1 MSKKRQKIEKVC
13 KKGGI
18 ILYTLLS
25 TINNPKVNPTPK
37 SLRPQTNK
45 PQSQMHAPKI
55 KPNNEQEHVKNIII
69 DPRYANDEE
78 KEKKIE

>member
-1 MSKKRQKIEKVC
+1 MSKMRRKVEKVC

-69 DPRYANDEE
+69 DPTYANDEE

>member
-1 MSKKRQKIEKVC
+1 MCQKVEKVC

-69 DPRYANDEE
+69 DPTYANDEE

>member
-1 MSKKRQKIEKVC
+1 MSKMCRKVEKVC

-45 PQSQMHAPKI
+45 PQSQMHAPKT
-55 KPNNEQEHVKNIII
+55 KPNDGQEHVKNIII
-69 DPRYANDEE
+69 DPTYENDEE